1 MQNGSASGRA
11 ADDGGRRG
19 LVEVPDRLRVLVEK
33 DREAPVQQPTVA
45 VDYERW
51 CRRLVAHE
59 QVVRAL
65 PAKLDRASVRDFVL
79 NCGNGPDGAVRAFI
93 ATQIW
98 GYGTTGYGPFR
109 LREALSHSDLPLAL
123 VQAKERL
130 CLGEPVEA
138 FRALCVDQKIPWTG
152 TSFGTKYLY
161 FTDPLGKALI
171 LDRIVAGWLQTHAGL
186 VVRGQRDA
194 QHYANWLVH
203 AESWAQEL
211 RLTPDR
217 VEMLIFTDGLGEDSS
232 WRPAAAAGRPS
243 STRRGRTCAEAIAEV
258 IADTGRAMRASEI
271 AGEIN
276 RRGSYVRADGQP
288 LPAYQVSSIAHGSLR
303 RFKIVDGLIALQ
315 QGTAVAEQRATP
327 APSTPAGDPVCVLI
341 GCVSRKEPTARPAKD
356 LYRTELF
363 SRRRAYA
370 ERSGYPWLI
379 VSALFGAIAPDD
391 VIEPYDRRVSD
402 LDRSERRELAE
413 RIADQLEQRF
423 GELQGTTIEVH
434 AGDEYMTMLG
444 AGLLPRGAQLVN
456 PLRGLRIGEQ
466 LAWYGKHSPT
476 ADPRPTRVAPAK
488 PNIAM
493 ERMATADAA
502 GASTALRYPGLAKQ
516 ITAAFQAGEL
526 NLCAR
531 PAAPTAGWA
540 GMPEV
545 AVAQRM
551 RQAGASDHQVRLLL
565 TFTAAM
571 DRARDADAL
580 WFNALRLFEA
590 EPWAFS
596 PREVVARSLT
606 RLADT
611 LRGFRVSQ
619 RHGPDAAAWR
629 VIGESLHDAAS
640 VPAVFRAIHD
650 GEGNAPELLQAIQAA
665 SEGGTDQFPFLRGPK
680 VGPMWVRMLAYP
692 GGATISSLETVP
704 VAVDVQVR
712 KLTEYLGV
720 TDTGNTDLDIARPL
734 IQAAWALDVRAEGTH
749 GPPGLDDTAAALD
762 PALWFW
768 AKWGCTHCERRGR
781 PEPIAAPCQHCRF
794 PRRT

>member
-1 MQNGSASGRA
+1 M

-19 LVEVPDRLRVLVEK
+19 LAEVPDRLRVLVEK
-33 DREAPVQQPTVA
+33 DREAPVEQPAVA

-59 QVVRAL
+59 QIVRAL

-79 NCGNGPDGAVRAFI
+79 SCGDGPDGAVRAFI

-98 GYGTTGYGPFR
+98 GYGATGYGPFR
-109 LREALSHSDLPLAL
+109 LREALGHPDLPRAL
-123 VQAKERL
+123 VRARERL
-130 CLGEPVEA
+130 NLGEPAEA

-171 LDRIVAGWLQTHAGL
+171 LDSVVAEWLLTRAGL

-194 QHYANWLVH
+194 RHYASWLAH
-203 AESWAQEL
+203 ADWWAQEL
-211 RLTPDR
+211 RVATDR
-217 VEMLIFTDGLGEDSS
+217 LEMLIFTDGLGEDSS
-232 WRPAAAAGRPS
+232 WSPIAASCKPS
-243 STRRGRTCAEAIAEV
+243 STRRARTCAEAIAEV
-258 IADTGRAMRASEI
+258 IAGTGRAMRASEI
-271 AGEIN
+271 AAEIN

-288 LPAYQVSSIAHGSLR
+288 LLAYQVSSIAHGSLR
-303 RFKIVDGLIALQ
+303 RFKIADGLIALRQ
-315 QGTAVAEQRATP
+315 STAPAEQRAPVPSRTP
-327 APSTPAGDPVCVLI
+327 VGHPVCVLI
-341 GCVSRKEPTARPAKD
+341 GCVSRKEPTARAAKD

-370 ERSGYPWLI
+370 ERSGHPWLI
-379 VSALFGAIAPDD
+379 VSALHGAIDPDD
-391 VIEPYDRRVSD
+391 VIEPYDRRISD
-402 LDRSERRELAE
+402 LDRAERRELAA

-423 GELQGTTIEVH
+423 GDLQRTTIEVH
-434 AGDEYMTMLG
+434 AGEEYVTMLG
-444 AGLLPRGAQLVN
+444 TSLPPRGVQLVN

-466 LAWYGKHSPT
+466 LAWYGKHVPI
-476 ADPRPTRVAPAK
+476 ADPRPARLNPGES
-488 PNIAM
+488 NIAM
-493 ERMATADAA
+493 KREASVDFAIASAT
-502 GASTALRYPGLAKQ
+502 LRHPGLAKQ

-526 NLCAR
+526 DLRAR
-531 PAAPTAGWA
+531 PAAPAAGWA

-551 RQAGASDHQVRLLL
+551 RMAGASDHEVRLLL

-571 DRARDADAL
+571 DRARDADVL

-590 EPWAFS
+590 EPWTFC
-596 PREVVARSLT
+596 PREVVAQSLT

-629 VIGESLHDAAS
+629 VIAESLRDAAI
-640 VPAVFRAIHD
+640 VPAVSRAIHHGQGD
-650 GEGNAPELLQAIQAA
+650 ARELLQAIQAS
-665 SEGGTDQFPFLRGPK
+665 SEGGTDRFPFLRGPK

-692 GGATISSLETVP
+692 GGATVSSLEAVP

-712 KLTEYLGV
+712 KVTEYLGV
-720 TDTGNTDLDIARPL
+720 TDTGSADLDIARPL
-734 IQAAWALDVRAEGTH
+734 IQAAWALDVSAKGTL
-749 GPPGLDDTAAALD
+749 GPPGLDGTAAALD

-768 AKWGCTHCERRGR
+768 AKWGCTYCERSGH
-781 PEPIAAPCQHCRF
+781 PEPIAAPCKQCRF
-794 PRRT
+794 PLRA